1 MKFPVFAL
9 LAACMTALSMGPTG
23 SSLSAEA
30 QKAQSKPLELTWEEL
45 MPEGE
50 EERILQ
56 LYEAYYATVGAK
68 GGAGDIAE
76 GSAADSMPQI
86 GTFNTVKALDKRLVR
101 IPGYIVPFDFSSKET
116 YKEFLLV
123 PYFGACIHTPPP
135 PPNQIVY
142 VSVKA
147 GVKIKDIWAP
157 VWIEGVL
164 STARKENSLGNA
176 AYSLEMTRLQPYDE

>member
-1 MKFPVFAL
+1 MNFSARTL
-9 LAACMTALSMGPTG
+9 LAACVVGLSMGPVA
-23 SSLSAEA
+23 SNFPAQA

-68 GGAGDIAE
+68 GGAADVAE

-101 IPGYIVPFDFSSKET
+101 IPGYIVPFDFSSKDT

-164 STARKENSLGNA
+164 STAKKENSLGNA
-176 AYSLEMTRLQPYDE
+176 AYSLEMTRLQPYDQ